1 MNTPTKKAPG
11 RPKKVQPDAP
21 VASPAPAKK
30 KPSIKRKEQVNLNK
44 EFEIPK
50 NGGVVFLL
58 PQKGVTVYDN
68 DKDTVREIRYC
79 PNEPSIYIDEQSQ
92 NARREAITFREG
104 RIFVPKDKPNLR
116 LFLEAHPLNMANGGQ
131 LFKEVNKKVE
141 AEQELKKEFLQ
152 NEAIMMVRE
161 KSIEELLPVAI
172 YFNVN
177 IDQPTSEIRFN
188 LLQIAK
194 KKPSEFM
201 EAFDSPQVQVRS
213 TVKQAADYQILNVKK
228 DGVYW
233 FDSNGLVVSVPVG
246 QDPLDV
252 MVRFCLTEK
261 GSSVL
266 SSLEEKLERLA

>member
-11 RPKKVQPDAP
+11 RPKTVQPDAP

-30 KPSIKRKEQVNLNK
+30 KPSIKRKEQVNFNK

-58 PQKGVTVYDN
+58 PQKGVTIYDN

-161 KSIEELLPVAI
+161 KTIEELLPVAI

-194 KKPSEFM
+194 KKPSEFI

-233 FDSNGLVVSVPVG
+233 FDSNGLIVSVPVG

-266 SSLEEKLERLA
+266 SSLEERLERLA

>member
-11 RPKKVQPDAP
+11 RPKRVQPDAP

-30 KPSIKRKEQVNLNK
+30 KPSIKRKEQVNFNK

-58 PQKGVTVYDN
+58 PQKGVTIYDN

-188 LLQIAK
+188 LLRIAK
-194 KKPSEFM
+194 KKPSEFI

-233 FDSNGLVVSVPVG
+233 FDSNGLIVSVPVG
-246 QDPLDV
+246 QDPVDV

-266 SSLEEKLERLA
+266 SSLEERLERLA

>member
-11 RPKKVQPDAP
+11 RPKRVQPDAP

-30 KPSIKRKEQVNLNK
+30 KPSIKRKEQVNFNK

-58 PQKGVTVYDN
+58 PQKGVTIYYN
-68 DKDTVREIRYC
+68 DKDTVREIRYR
-79 PNEPSIYIDEQSQ
+79 PNETSIYIDEQSQ

-141 AEQELKKEFLQ
+141 AEQELKREFLQ

-194 KKPSEFM
+194 KKPSEFI

-233 FDSNGLVVSVPVG
+233 FDSNGLIVSVPVG

>member
-11 RPKKVQPDAP
+11 RPKRVQPDAQ
-21 VASPAPAKK
+21 VVSPAPAKK
-30 KPSIKRKEQVNLNK
+30 KPSIKRKERVESNK

-58 PQKGVTVYDN
+58 PQKGVTVYDK

-79 PNEPSIYIDEQSQ
+79 PNEPSIYMDEQSQ
-92 NARREAITFREG
+92 NARREAVIFNEG

-116 LFLEAHPLNMANGGQ
+116 MFLEAHPLNMANGGQ

-172 YFNVN
+172 YFNVS

-188 LLQIAK
+188 LLRIAK

>member
-11 RPKKVQPDAP
+11 RPKRVQPDAP

-30 KPSIKRKEQVNLNK
+30 KPSIKRKEQVKFNK

-58 PQKGVTVYDN
+58 PQKGVTIYDN

-188 LLQIAK
+188 LLRIAK
-194 KKPSEFM
+194 KKPSEFI

-233 FDSNGLVVSVPVG
+233 FDSNGLIVSVPVG

-266 SSLEEKLERLA
+266 SSLEERLERLA

>member
-11 RPKKVQPDAP
+11 RPKTVQPDAP

-30 KPSIKRKEQVNLNK
+30 KPSIKRKEQVNFNK

-58 PQKGVTVYDN
+58 PQKGVTIYDN
-68 DKDTVREIRYC
+68 DKDTVRETRYC

-161 KSIEELLPVAI
+161 KTIEELLPVAI

-194 KKPSEFM
+194 KKPSEFI
-201 EAFDSPQVQVRS
+201 EACDSPQVQVRS

-233 FDSNGLVVSVPVG
+233 FDSNGLIVSVPVG

-266 SSLEEKLERLA
+266 SSLEERLERLA

>member
-11 RPKKVQPDAP
+11 RPKRVQPDAP

-30 KPSIKRKEQVNLNK
+30 RPSIKRKEQVNFNK

-58 PQKGVTVYDN
+58 PQKGVTIYDN

-194 KKPSEFM
+194 KKPSEFI

-233 FDSNGLVVSVPVG
+233 FDSNGLIVSVPVG
-246 QDPLDV
+246 QDPVDV

-266 SSLEEKLERLA
+266 SSLEERLERLA

>member
-11 RPKKVQPDAP
+11 RPKRVQPDAP

-30 KPSIKRKEQVNLNK
+30 KPSIKRKEQVNFNK

-58 PQKGVTVYDN
+58 PQKGVTIYDN

-194 KKPSEFM
+194 KKPSEFI

-233 FDSNGLVVSVPVG
+233 FDSNGLIVSVPVG